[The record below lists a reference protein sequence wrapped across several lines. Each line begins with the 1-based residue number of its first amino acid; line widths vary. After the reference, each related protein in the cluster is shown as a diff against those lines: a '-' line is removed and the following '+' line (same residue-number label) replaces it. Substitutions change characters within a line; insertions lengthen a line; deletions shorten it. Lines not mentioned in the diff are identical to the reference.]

1 MCAKETLFCV
11 STLYCTDVTSDSVT
25 EYDVIIKILVLRYD
39 IATSFKYCILY
50 KQIFVSK
57 ENSHSL
63 ILAIYQPAKTNIF
76 YNNITHI
83 VL

>member
-1 MCAKETLFCV
+1 MPSE
-11 STLYCTDVTSDSVT
+11 
-25 EYDVIIKILVLRYD
+25 ILRYD
-39 IATSFKYCILY
+39 IVSSFKYCILY
-50 KQIFVSK
+50 KQVFVSK